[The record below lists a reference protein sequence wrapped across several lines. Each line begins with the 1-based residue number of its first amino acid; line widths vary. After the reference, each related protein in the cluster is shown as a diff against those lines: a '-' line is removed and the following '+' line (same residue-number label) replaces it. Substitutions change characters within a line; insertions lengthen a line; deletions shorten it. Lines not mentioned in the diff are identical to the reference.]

1 MLAEQLTIDPADIEI
16 TYSDTD
22 QGLNSTGPG
31 GSRFTV
37 MVTGAIVGAAGKIRE
52 KLFRIAAH
60 LMEADVRDLALEE
73 GAVHVKGVPGMK
85 MSIAELAD
93 KAHYYRLSM
102 PEDLDLTSGL
112 DATYVYD
119 HPGDDPA

>member
-1 MLAEQLTIDPADIEI
+1 MQ
-16 TYSDTD
+16 
-22 QGLNSTGPG
+22 
-31 GSRFTV
+31 
-37 MVTGAIVGAAGKIRE
+37 
-52 KLFRIAAH
+52 
-60 LMEADVRDLALEE
+60 
-73 GAVHVKGVPGMK
+73 VKGVPDMK

-119 HPGDDPA
+119 HPVTTLPDPDERHMGIFYPIMGHSCHIPVVEVDIETGQVHFLHYAAVHDCGTMVNPMTLEGHIRAAR